1 MRRAVETAEPIA
13 RFAGR
18 PLLVDGRLQ
27 ERMNWDDATQSFE
40 EFVLEWRL
48 ASEHRAALAEA
59 AAQRELVAMPSGSAG
74 VLSDVAAPK
83 RLDAH
88 DDGSDIVGDD
98 TKEEDVRMTKLNQ
111 IVAIEKAAK
120 ADANRAIT
128 DVYHQVQKPDRFA
141 GIARTYEPL
150 HEDGEKLP
158 PESTRVQLRA
168 EDLLATDIR
177 TAWTRLLDLV
187 ATKDAANSLAKA
199 DIKVGETV
207 VATDV
212 PVTYLIWLEKQLVE
226 MATVI
231 GKLPVLDNAFV
242 WTQDSNGDWATAVTQ
257 TVKTKK
263 VPRNH
268 VKAEATDK
276 HPAQVEMYFEDI
288 AVGTWSTIRSSGAM
302 PASRQR
308 ELLGRIAKLQEAV
321 KMAREDA
328 NNTEVVDQHVG
339 GAIFDY
345 LLA

>member
-1 MRRAVETAEPIA
+1 
-13 RFAGR
+13 
-18 PLLVDGRLQ
+18 
-27 ERMNWDDATQSFE
+27 
-40 EFVLEWRL
+40 
-48 ASEHRAALAEA
+48 
-59 AAQRELVAMPSGSAG
+59 
-74 VLSDVAAPK
+74 
-83 RLDAH
+83 
-88 DDGSDIVGDD
+88 
-98 TKEEDVRMTKLNQ
+98 MTKLNQ

-187 ATKDAANSLAKA
+187 ATKDAANSQAKA
-199 DIKVGETV
+199 DIKVGEV
-207 VATDV
+207 VIARDV

-231 GKLPVLDNAFV
+231 GKLPALDNAFV
-242 WTQDSNGDWATAVTQ
+242 WAQDSNGDWATAVTQ

-308 ELLGRIAKLQEAV
+308 EL
-321 KMAREDA
+321 
-328 NNTEVVDQHVG
+328 
-339 GAIFDY
+339 
-345 LLA
+345 